1 MDGDLVAGPPVRM
14 AVLTEAPR
22 CVVCGSGD
30 TTRWCTPTDA
40 AIWRCR
46 RCGARVT
53 SPAPSLAHLRER
65 YEEEHRS
72 GKWKKLMEHADGGEI
87 ERRARVIT
95 RLAPRP
101 EGGTLLDVGF
111 GDGRFLEVAGRLGWK
126 TMGTEIALSA
136 ASEAAGSYRRIVGD
150 LEAVREGPIF
160 DVITFFDVLE
170 HLREPADVVRQAGAR
185 LREGGLIVITMP
197 NMRGTASLLAASRW
211 PYYDFGAYGHIHH
224 LSPRHIREL
233 VRRGGFEAVYEET
246 RGSVDLR
253 DLPAM
258 YGWPAPSRIGAWVC
272 DKASGA
278 LARIAEPLGFGNTLF
293 TVARKVP
300 GGPGRAMGGPA
311 GSRNG
316 AHG

>member
-1 MDGDLVAGPPVRM
+1 MAGAALRM
-14 AVLTEAPR
+14 AVLTDAPC
-22 CVVCGSGD
+22 CVVCGSVD
-30 TTRWCTPTDA
+30 TTRWRTPTDV

-53 SPAPSLAHLRER
+53 SPAPSRVHLRER

-72 GKWKKLMEHADGGEI
+72 GKWKRLMEHADGGEI

-95 RLAPRP
+95 RLAPRSSR
-101 EGGTLLDVGF
+101 GTLLDVGF
-111 GDGRFLEVAGRLGWK
+111 GDGRFLDAAGRLGWK

-136 ASEAAGSYRRIVGD
+136 ASQAARRHPRIVGD
-150 LEAVREGPIF
+150 LETLREGPIF

-170 HLREPADVVRQAGAR
+170 HLRDPGHVVRQAGAR
-185 LREGGLIVITMP
+185 LREHGLIVITMP
-197 NMRGTASLLAASRW
+197 NVRGTASLLSASRW

-224 LSPRHIREL
+224 LSPRHVREL
-233 VRRGGFEAVYEET
+233 VRRAGFETVYEET

-258 YGWPAPSRIGAWVC
+258 YGWNAPSKIGAWVC

-278 LARIAEPLGFGNTLF
+278 LARLAQPLGFGNTLF

-300 GGPGRAMGGPA
+300 GGSGRTLGGLA

-316 AHG
+316 ARG

>member
-1 MDGDLVAGPPVRM
+1 MEGAALRM
-14 AVLTEAPR
+14 AVLIDAPR
-22 CVVCGSGD
+22 CMVCGSGK
-30 TTRWCTPTDA
+30 TTRWCAPTDVV

-46 RCGARVT
+46 RCGARVI

-72 GKWKKLMEHADGGEI
+72 GKWKRLMEHADAVEI

-95 RLAPRP
+95 RLASRSG
-101 EGGTLLDVGF
+101 GGTLLDVRF
-111 GDGRFLEVAGRLGWK
+111 GDGRFLDAAGRLGWK
-126 TMGTEIALSA
+126 TVGTEIALSA
-136 ASEAAGSYRRIVGD
+136 VSRAAAGHRRIVGD
-150 LEAVREGPIF
+150 LEALREGPIF

-185 LREGGLIVITMP
+185 LREDGLIVITMP
-197 NMRGTASLLAASRW
+197 NVRGTASLLAASRW
-211 PYYDFGAYGHIHH
+211 PYYDFGVYGHIHH

-233 VRRGGFEAVYEET
+233 VRRAGFEAVYEET

-253 DLPAM
+253 HLPAM
-258 YGWPAPSRIGAWVC
+258 YGWPLPSKIGGWVC

-278 LARIAEPLGFGNTLF
+278 LARIAEPLGFGNTLL

-300 GGPGRAMGGPA
+300 GRPTA
-311 GSRNG
+311 SRNG
-316 AHG
+316 ARG

>member
-1 MDGDLVAGPPVRM
+1 MAGAAVRM
-14 AVLTEAPR
+14 AVLTDAPR

-30 TTRWCTPTDA
+30 TTRWRTPTDV

-72 GKWKKLMEHADGGEI
+72 GKWKRLMEHADGAEI

-95 RLAPRP
+95 GLAPRAD
-101 EGGTLLDVGF
+101 GGTLLDVGF
-111 GDGRFLEVAGRLGWK
+111 GDGRFLEAAGRLGWK

-136 ASEAAGSYRRIVGD
+136 ASRAARGHRRIVGD
-150 LEAVREGPIF
+150 LDALREGPIF
-160 DVITFFDVLE
+160 DAITFFDVLE
-170 HLREPADVVRQAGAR
+170 HLREPANMVHQARAR

-197 NMRGTASLLAASRW
+197 NVRGTASLLAASHW
-211 PYYDFGAYGHIHH
+211 PYYDFGTFGHIHH

-233 VRRGGFEAVYEET
+233 VRRAGFEAVYEET
-246 RGSVDLR
+246 RGSVDMR

-300 GGPGRAMGGPA
+300 SGFGRAMGGPEK
-311 GSRNG
+311 SRDG
-316 AHG
+316 ARG